1 MGSMK
6 SLWDNYLRRQSIL
19 AAKIL
24 LLAGSLAVVAAL
36 SAYITV
42 KTTLSGRE
50 VKIPDLTEMSVADAT
65 QLLVERGLIL
75 EESGRRYDARVEE
88 GKILA
93 QDPPPDSSIKL
104 QRKVKIV
111 VSLGDK
117 VTAIP
122 DLRGGAAR
130 RAQITLQQQGMT
142 VAGQVY
148 TFSQREEENL
158 VIGQDPLPGE
168 VGPREGKV
176 GLLISRGRRP
186 RTYVMPDLIAQ
197 PEATAVEFLR
207 RAGLRPAP
215 VRRSVSRYYRPGSVM
230 AQRPEAGFRVRS
242 GDLVVLT
249 VAREAGGNDE

>member
-1 MGSMK
+1 MK
-6 SLWDNYLRRQSIL
+6 SLWDNYLRRQFML
-19 AAKIL
+19 ATKIL
-24 LLAGSLAVVAAL
+24 LLAGALAVVAAL

-50 VKIPDLTEMSVADAT
+50 VEIPDLTEMSVADAT
-65 QLLVERGLIL
+65 QLLAGRGLIL

-88 GKILA
+88 GRILA
-93 QDPPPDSSIKL
+93 QDPLPHSSTKL

-117 VTAIP
+117 VTSIP

-130 RAQITLQQQGMT
+130 RAQITLQQQGMK

-148 TFSQREEENL
+148 AYSQREEENL
-158 VIGQDPLPGE
+158 VMGQDPLPGA

-186 RTYVMPDLIAQ
+186 RTYVMPDLIDQ

-207 RAGLRPAP
+207 RAGLRPGP
-215 VRRSVSRYYRPGSVM
+215 VRHRASRYHRQGVVI
-230 AQRPEAGFRVRS
+230 AQRPEPGYRVRS

-249 VAREAGGNDE
+249 VAREGDGDDH

>member
-1 MGSMK
+1 MK
-6 SLWDNYLRRQSIL
+6 SLWDNYLRRQIVL
-19 AAKIL
+19 ASKIA

-42 KTTLSGRE
+42 KMTLSGRD
-50 VKIPDLTEMSVADAT
+50 VVIPDLTEMGVDEAT

-75 EESGRRYDARVEE
+75 EESGRRYDARVKE

-117 VTAIP
+117 VTSIP

-148 TFSQREEENL
+148 AYSRREEENL
-158 VIGQDPLPGE
+158 VIGQDPLPGV

-197 PEATAVEFLR
+197 PEATAVDFLR
-207 RAGLRPAP
+207 RAGLRPGP
-215 VRRSVSRYYRPGSVM
+215 VRRRASRFYRAGTVM
-230 AQRPEAGFRVRS
+230 AQRPEPGFRVRG

-249 VAREAGGNDE
+249 VAREADGDDD

>member
-1 MGSMK
+1 MK
-6 SLWDNYLRRQSIL
+6 SLWENYLRRQFVL
-19 AAKIL
+19 AAKIV
-24 LLAGSLAVVAAL
+24 LLAGALAVVAAL

-42 KTTLSGRE
+42 KTTLSGRDVE
-50 VKIPDLTEMSVADAT
+50 IPDLTEMTVADAT

-88 GKILA
+88 GRILA
-93 QDPPPDSSIKL
+93 QDPPPNTSIKL

-117 VTAIP
+117 VTSVP

-148 TFSQREEENL
+148 AYSRGEEENL
-158 VIGQDPLPGE
+158 VMGQDPLPGE
-168 VGPREGKV
+168 AGPREGKV

-207 RAGLRPAP
+207 RAGLRPGP
-215 VRRSVSRYYRPGSVM
+215 VRRRVSRYFRPGAVI
-230 AQRPEAGFRVRS
+230 AQRPEAGYRVRG
-242 GDLVVLT
+242 GDLVILT
-249 VAREAGGNDE
+249 VAREAGGDDN

>member
-1 MGSMK
+1 MK
-6 SLWDNYLRRQSIL
+6 SLWDHFLRRQIVL
-19 AAKIL
+19 ATKIL
-24 LLAGSLAVVAAL
+24 LLAGALAVVAAL

-50 VKIPDLTEMSVADAT
+50 VEIPDLTEMSVADAT
-65 QLLVERGLIL
+65 QLLAGRGLIL

-88 GKILA
+88 GRILA
-93 QDPPPDSSIKL
+93 QDPLPHSSTKL

-117 VTAIP
+117 VTSIP

-148 TFSQREEENL
+148 AYSRREEENL
-158 VIGQDPLPGE
+158 VIGQDPLPGV

-186 RTYVMPDLIAQ
+186 RTYVMPDLIDQ

-207 RAGLRPAP
+207 RAGLRPGP
-215 VRRSVSRYYRPGSVM
+215 VRHRASRYHRPGAVI
-230 AQRPEAGFRVRS
+230 AQRPEPGYRVRG

-249 VAREAGGNDE
+249 VARGGDGDGD

>member
-1 MGSMK
+1 MK
-6 SLWDNYLRRQSIL
+6 FLWDNYLRRQLIL
-19 AAKIL
+19 ASKLA

-36 SAYITV
+36 SAYLTV
-42 KTTLSGRE
+42 KMTLSGRD
-50 VKIPDLTEMSVADAT
+50 VVIPDLTEMNVAEAT
-65 QLLVERGLIL
+65 QMLVERGLIL

-88 GKILA
+88 GRILA
-93 QDPPPDSSIKL
+93 QDPQPHTSIKL
-104 QRKVKIV
+104 QRKVKVV

-117 VTAIP
+117 VNSIP

-148 TFSQREEENL
+148 AYSRREEENL
-158 VIGQDPLPGE
+158 VIGQDPLPGV

-197 PEATAVEFLR
+197 PEATAIDFLR
-207 RAGLRPAP
+207 RAGLRPGP
-215 VRRSVSRYYRPGSVM
+215 VRRRSSRFYRSGTVV
-230 AQRPEAGFRVRS
+230 AQRPESGYRVRS

-249 VAREAGGNDE
+249 VAREADVDDE